1 MGKSWENYEEH
12 LEKSL
17 ENHAE
22 TYGKTMDKP
31 EKMRDTQGK
40 PVGTSLESI
49 AKIVTELL
57 DLLVDV
63 SRLSKVN

>member
-1 MGKSWENYEEH
+1 ME
-12 LEKSL
+12 
-17 ENHAE
+17 
-22 TYGKTMDKP
+22 KP
-31 EKMRDTQGK
+31 EKMRDTLGK